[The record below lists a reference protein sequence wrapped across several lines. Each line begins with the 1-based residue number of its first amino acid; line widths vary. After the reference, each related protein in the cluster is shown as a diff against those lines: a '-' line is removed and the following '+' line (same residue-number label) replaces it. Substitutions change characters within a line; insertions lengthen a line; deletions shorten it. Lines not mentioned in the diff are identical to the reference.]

1 MTAFAQHVFPIER
14 LENRDTGEV
23 IYLPFG
29 RTFVDTEVSLE
40 KAELIYRE
48 YDEDGRLTALFIL
61 APEHPRILCWKLTQ
75 NYAARRRGDAD
86 IFPDLPVDVYEDI
99 TDRIQ

>member
-29 RTFVDTEVSLE
+29 QTFVDTKRRS
-40 KAELIYRE
+40 K
-48 YDEDGRLTALFIL
+48 
-61 APEHPRILCWKLTQ
+61 KLS
-75 NYAARRRGDAD
+75 
-86 IFPDLPVDVYEDI
+86 
-99 TDRIQ
+99 